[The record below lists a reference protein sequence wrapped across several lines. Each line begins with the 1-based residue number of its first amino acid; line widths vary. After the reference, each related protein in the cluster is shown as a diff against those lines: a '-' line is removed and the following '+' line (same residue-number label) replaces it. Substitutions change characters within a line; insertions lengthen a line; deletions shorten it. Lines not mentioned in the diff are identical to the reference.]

1 MKKLRSYVFTAML
14 LMSVFCL
21 TACGSGSN
29 SADQSRGETTA
40 ATETAMDSGN
50 GREESTGV
58 IDGVMED
65 VKDGVEDITGAV
77 ESEASRMDDN
87 NETSRK
93 TAETK

>member
-58 IDGVMED
+58 IDGGMED

-87 NETSRK
+87 NETSRN